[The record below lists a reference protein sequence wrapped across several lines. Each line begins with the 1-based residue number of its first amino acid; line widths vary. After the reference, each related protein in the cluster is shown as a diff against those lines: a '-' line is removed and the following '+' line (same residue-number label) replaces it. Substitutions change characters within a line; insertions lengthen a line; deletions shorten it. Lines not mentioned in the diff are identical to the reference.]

1 MKVLVVGGSGF
12 VGRAVVSTLLAKGHS
27 ARVLSR
33 GTRSRLA
40 GVEWV
45 AGSLGDPNAVGRACA
60 GCDAVLY
67 LAGIIAEV
75 RGQTYHRVHREG
87 TVRVLEAAR
96 GAGVRRW
103 IQMSALGTRPG
114 APSQYHATKWAGE
127 QAVRASGIPW
137 TIHRPSVIHGE
148 GDGFLGF
155 FERMSRWS
163 PCLPLLRGGRTLFQ
177 PVWVGDVATAMVGS
191 LETVASVGRTY
202 DVCGPE
208 RWTLRAMLELMLQVT
223 GRRRCLL
230 PVPDWAA
237 QAQAWMLEKV
247 VADVLGQTPPL
258 CRDQWIMLGEDNVG
272 DSSAL
277 KSDLNWNPVGLESAL
292 RARWPR
298 VARA

>member
-12 VGRAVVSTLLAKGHS
+12 VGRSVVSTLLSRGHS
-27 ARVLSR
+27 PRVLSR
-33 GTRSRLA
+33 GTRSRIE

-45 AGSLGDPNAVGRACA
+45 EGGIGDHAALERACA
-60 GCDAVLY
+60 GCDGVFY

-75 RGQTYHRVHREG
+75 RGQTYDLVHREG
-87 TVRVLEAAR
+87 TARVLEAAR
-96 GAGVRRW
+96 RAGVGRW
-103 IQMSALGTRPG
+103 IHMSALGTRSG
-114 APSQYHATKWAGE
+114 APSRYHASKWAGE
-127 QAVRASGIPW
+127 EAVRASGIPW

-163 PCLPLLRGGRTLFQ
+163 PCLPLLRGGKTLFQ
-177 PVWVGDVATAMVGS
+177 PVWVGDVATAMVGA
-191 LETVASVGRTY
+191 LGTAASVGRTY

-208 RWTLRAMLELMLQVT
+208 RWTLRAMLELVLKVT

-237 QAQAWMLEKV
+237 QAQAWMLEGV
-247 VADVLGQTPPL
+247 VAEVLGQTPPL

-277 KSDLNWNPVGLESAL
+277 TSDLDWNPVGLEAAL
-292 RARWPR
+292 RARWPHHN
-298 VARA
+298 RA

>member
-12 VGRAVVSTLLAKGHS
+12 VGRAVVSTLLSRGH
-27 ARVLSR
+27 AVRVLSR
-33 GTRSRLA
+33 GTRSRAA

-45 AGSLGDPNAVGRACA
+45 EGGLGDSGRLGRACE
-60 GCDAVLY
+60 GCDAVFY

-75 RGQTYHRVHREG
+75 RGQTYDRVHREG

-96 GAGVRRW
+96 RAGVRRW

-114 APSQYHATKWAGE
+114 APSRYHATKWAGE
-127 QAVRASGIPW
+127 EAVRAAGIPW

-177 PVWVGDVATAMVGS
+177 PVWVGDVATAMVGT
-191 LETVASVGRTY
+191 LGTDASVGRTY

-208 RWTLRAMLELMLQVT
+208 RWTLRAMLELMLKVT
-223 GRRRCLL
+223 GRRRCLV
-230 PVPDWAA
+230 PVPDGVA

-247 VADVLGQTPPL
+247 VADAMGRTPPL
-258 CRDQWIMLGEDNVG
+258 CRDQWIMLAEDNVG
-272 DSSAL
+272 DPGPL
-277 KSDLNWNPVGLESAL
+277 QSDLGWNPVRLDPAL

-298 VARA
+298 TPRA